1 MNKFDFVGALAT
13 IRPAA
18 TFLRLHNYRNEL
30 GEVADYNI
38 VFHINYKNAL
48 ERAIITIQNYQPENN
63 LEVQAKAELLDGYQS
78 SLKKIGT
85 LEKDDHYDHFYD
97 DKGKVIKGVKLHKAT
112 DTIHLYGAV
121 VNKKIVTAGKSKVT
135 NKRPLTIAKDKLRSL
150 TPLSAFRQFKIT
162 PNQVDKI
169 SVENFIFEMKS

>member
-1 MNKFDFVGALAT
+1 MNKFDFVGTLAS

-18 TFLRLHNYRNEL
+18 TFLRLHHYRNEL

-38 VFHINYKNAL
+38 VFHINYKNAI
-48 ERAIITIQNYQPENN
+48 ERSIAAIEAYQPENK
-63 LEVQAKAELLDGYQS
+63 LEAQAKSELLDGYQT
-78 SLKKIGT
+78 SLKKVGV
-85 LEKDDHYDHFYD
+85 LENDDHYDHFYD
-97 DKGKVIKGVKLHKAT
+97 DNGKVIKGVKLHKAT

-121 VNKKIVTAGKSKVT
+121 VNKKVVTAGKNKVT

-162 PNQVDKI
+162 PSQVDKI
-169 SVENFIFEMKS
+169 TVENLDLKIST